1 MSTRNFDSSIIIQ
14 RLQNQNI
21 AQQIRRTQQS
31 GQTLLRNPQNSNASP
46 SVIQNY
52 KEGTETTYSKCLNG
66 GYISSIG
73 VCQ

>member
-1 MSTRNFDSSIIIQ
+1 
-14 RLQNQNI
+14 
-21 AQQIRRTQQS
+21 
-31 GQTLLRNPQNSNASP
+31 LLRNPQNSNASP